1 VVFVTRLVD
10 YLTAGGVE
18 ALALLVAWTAGFV
31 WGLMEGRRGGELR
44 SHGDGEGMGGDNG
57 KQRC

>member
-1 VVFVTRLVD
+1 MFLTRLVD

-31 WGLMEGRRGGELR
+31 WGLMEGRRGVQLR
-44 SHGDGEGMGGDNG
+44 AHGDGEGMEGDNG
-57 KQRC
+57 KQR